1 MKKRWLVAVALL
13 IIVFAL
19 SACRKDQAP
28 ELTEEEAAQLV
39 QEATEQIDSE
49 LEAVLQEEDSI
60 EQDSDILQDFTG
72 EMELAGNWQDEIS
85 QRASMVIAENDDG
98 SYDIK
103 VTWGSSAFE
112 TSTWEIH
119 GAYDTV
125 SGMLSYDDGV
135 YTVHTF
141 DEQGS
146 ETVSEEVTTAGA
158 FLKEG
163 DKLRWND
170 SKAVSEGLFVRVD

>member
-1 MKKRWLVAVALL
+1 MKNSWLFVVALL
-13 IIVFAL
+13 IAVFAL
-19 SACRKDQAP
+19 SACGKEQEP

-39 QEATEQIDSE
+39 QDTVDQIDSE
-49 LEAVLQEEDSI
+49 VEAILQEQENVDNVM
-60 EQDSDILQDFTG
+60 QDFSG

-85 QRASMVIAENDDG
+85 QRASMVIAENGDG
-98 SYDIK
+98 SCDIK

-112 TSTWEIH
+112 TSIWQIH

-125 SGMLSYDDGV
+125 SGMLSYEDGV

-141 DEQGS
+141 DEQGN
-146 ETVSEEVTTAGA
+146 ETVSDEETTEGA

-170 SKAVSEGLFVRVD
+170 SKAVSDCLFVRVD